1 MVILWLMIVNSDI
14 LWLVVDLPLW
24 KMMDFVSW
32 DDCSIPNGSGKI
44 YRKITK
50 VMFQTTKEFS
60 MQKKSRNAGN
70 RRYSTWRHPD
80 QRKKEPA
87 IKGARGQ
94 LLPEFHERPMYPLKT
109 LTWCWHMDNSIQFH
123 TQISSN
129 IIKYPLT
136 CVWFHRNYG
145 DSMRTVLAPR
155 ALVLPM
161 LWQSIVGHSDLFGR
175 KVFMG
180 DLWRSME
187 TASNLGHPNMG

>member
-44 YRKITK
+44 YRKIIK

-80 QRKKEPA
+80 QRKKS
-87 IKGARGQ
+87 Q
-94 LLPEFHERPMYPLKT
+94 PLKAQGGNF
-109 LTWCWHMDNSIQFH
+109 CQN
-123 TQISSN
+123 
-129 IIKYPLT
+129 
-136 CVWFHRNYG
+136 
-145 DSMRTVLAPR
+145 
-155 ALVLPM
+155 
-161 LWQSIVGHSDLFGR
+161 
-175 KVFMG
+175 FMN
-180 DLWRSME
+180 DPCIR
-187 TASNLGHPNMG
+187 

>member
-129 IIKYPLT
+129 IHLRAYDSIETMEIPCGLSWRRELWCCLCCGSPLWGIVI
-136 CVWFHRNYG
+136 C
-145 DSMRTVLAPR
+145 LA
-155 ALVLPM
+155 AKSS
-161 LWQSIVGHSDLFGR
+161 WEIY
-175 KVFMG
+175 G